1 MSASATR
8 PAAGTRPAG
17 TTDPVS
23 PKDPTPA
30 GRPPSPRRRAR
41 RGLPLRERLTS
52 GAFLAPAVLLVG
64 ALLLAPFAATLWR
77 SLFNDHRASGF
88 AQLDNYRLFFTN
100 EALVRSVENTLMWVA
115 GTVLLPFVLGLAIAC
130 MTDATRWSRF
140 ARLCVV
146 TPYALSGAAVAVVWN
161 FVLTSDGALNQLLKT
176 VGLDSLA
183 HGWLLEW
190 PSSTVVMILANAW
203 QATGVAVILF
213 LVGLQGIPPETLE
226 AASLDGASPWQ
237 RFRHVVLPQL
247 RPVSIIVIGMSLANG
262 LKSFDLI
269 WVLTQGGPGRATETL
284 AVSMY
289 QETFLLQHPGA
300 GAAIAVVLTVIVLAA
315 SWLYLRRQLDAKGE

>member
-1 MSASATR
+1 MKTSI
-8 PAAGTRPAG
+8 PGPVAGAGHEDPAG
-17 TTDPVS
+17 PES
-23 PKDPTPA
+23 PGT
-30 GRPPSPRRRAR
+30 PSPAR
-41 RGLPLRERLTS
+41 SSAVQRGTAGSVRLRERLTS
-52 GAFLAPAVLLVG
+52 AAFLAPAVLLVG
-64 ALLLAPFAATLWR
+64 ALLLAPFAATIHR
-77 SLFNDHRASGF
+77 SFFNDHRVSGF
-88 AQLDNYRLFFTN
+88 AGLENYHLFFTD
-100 EALVRSVENTLMWVA
+100 ESLVRSVQNTLMWVA

-161 FVLTSDGALNQLLKT
+161 FVLTSDGALNQLLGA
-176 VGLDSLA
+176 VGLGSLER
-183 HGWLLEW
+183 GWLLEW
-190 PSSTVVMILANAW
+190 PGNTMVLILANAW

-213 LVGLQGIPPETLE
+213 LVGLQSIPPETLE

-247 RPVSIIVIGMSLANG
+247 RPVSIIVVGMSLANG

-289 QETFLLQHPGA
+289 QETFLLRHPGA
-300 GAAIAVVLTVIVLAA
+300 GAAIAVILTVIVLAA
-315 SWLYLRRQLDAKGE
+315 SWLYLRRQLDPKGD